1 MERNSLD
8 CSVELNVMMR
18 VFKTEREMEKTQNDV
33 MCKALLTL
41 LALKIEEGVH
51 EPRNIGVL

>member
-1 MERNSLD
+1 MD